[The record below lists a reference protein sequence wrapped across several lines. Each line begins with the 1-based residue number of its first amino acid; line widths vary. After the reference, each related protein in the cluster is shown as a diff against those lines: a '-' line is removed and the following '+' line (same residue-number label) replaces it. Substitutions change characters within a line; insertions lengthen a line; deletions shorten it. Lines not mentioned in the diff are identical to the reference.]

1 MSEYHTSVLLDE
13 SVSALVDSPDGVYAD
28 ATFGGGGHKVAAGAT
43 ISGDY
48 ETVKKEV
55 LNKILEVY
63 FS

>member
-1 MSEYHTSVLLDE
+1 MRCAPNYDIGCICN
-13 SVSALVDSPDGVYAD
+13 A
-28 ATFGGGGHKVAAGAT
+28 FGGGGHKVAAGAT